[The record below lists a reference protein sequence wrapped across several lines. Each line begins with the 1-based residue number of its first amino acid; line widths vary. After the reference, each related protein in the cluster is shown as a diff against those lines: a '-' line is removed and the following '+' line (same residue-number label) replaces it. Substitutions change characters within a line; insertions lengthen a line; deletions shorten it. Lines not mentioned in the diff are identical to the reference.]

1 MVTKRRLIV
10 PVFISILLVGSIAC
24 GLWMWYDANVDR
36 SGWAEQDGVR
46 FYQDFYGDPVSGWL
60 DIDGARYYFD
70 EGGIPRTSWQDIDG
84 MTFYFRE
91 DGSMVTGWQLLE
103 GDTYYFSG
111 SGVMAN
117 GWLSLESGRYYLDH
131 GVLVTGWQ
139 EIVGKRYYFDENGIM
154 AVGFTQIGG
163 STYYFQE
170 DGALLTGQAV
180 IDERIFYFGDNGV
193 MRTGWDETEEG
204 RRYYYEDGP
213 MARGWTH
220 IGEELYYFQADGLLY
235 TGWLFLGE
243 YNYYLHSDG
252 HAAIGPTE
260 IDGQLHYFTP
270 KGIEIVLVNAK
281 NPVPD
286 YYTRNLKNVVGYHD
300 VDERC
305 YDALTRMLADCSAAG
320 ISYTFNSAY
329 RTIKEQSEILELRTA
344 EHMHTYGLGY
354 TEAKAKALETVAL
367 PGTSE
372 HHLGLAVDL
381 LGKDAIAWL
390 QEHCWDYGFILR
402 YTADKYPITGIIDEP
417 WHFRYVGYEVAQD
430 IKASGLCLEEYL
442 GAEAVKPDAVPSADV
457 PVSTDNVE

>member
-10 PVFISILLVGSIAC
+10 PVFISILLIGSIAC

-36 SGWAEQDGVR
+36 SGWAEQDGIR

-70 EGGIPRTSWQDIDG
+70 EGGIPRTGWQELED
-84 MTFYFRE
+84 MTYYFRE
-91 DGSMVTGWQLLE
+91 DGSMVTGWQLLD
-103 GDTYYFSG
+103 GGTYYFSG
-111 SGVMAN
+111 SGVMAD
-117 GWLSLESGRYYLDH
+117 GWLSLESGHYYLDH

-139 EIVGKRYYFDENGIM
+139 EIGGKRYYFDENGVM
-154 AVGFTQIGG
+154 AVDFTQIGG
-163 STYYFQE
+163 NTYYFQE

-180 IDERIFYFGDNGV
+180 LDERIFYFGEDGV

-213 MARGWTH
+213 MARGWTQ
-220 IGEELYYFQADGLLY
+220 IGDSLYFFQEDGLLY
-235 TGWLFLGE
+235 TGWLTLGE
-243 YNYYLHSDG
+243 YSYYLHEDG

-270 KGIEIVLVNAK
+270 KGIEIILVNAK

-286 YYTRNLKNVVGYHD
+286 YYQMELKNVVGYHD

-305 YDALTRMLADCSAAG
+305 YDALTRMLADCAAEG
-320 ISYTFNSAY
+320 ISYNFNSAY
-329 RTIKEQSEILELRTA
+329 RTIKEQTEILELRTA
-344 EHMHTYGLGY
+344 EHMQTYGLGY
-354 TEAKAKALETVAL
+354 AEAKQKALETVAL

-381 LGKDAIAWL
+381 LGKDAIAWF

-402 YTADKYPITGIIDEP
+402 YTAEKYPITGIIDEP

-442 GAEAVKPDAVPSADV
+442 GAEAVKPGAVPSEDI
-457 PVSTDNVE
+457 PVSTDNAE